1 MRDAFWP
8 GTLEAPAPVYP
19 ALAGEVRCDF
29 AVVGGGYTGLSAALV
44 LAGAGADVVLVD
56 ANRPGWGASGR
67 NGGLV
72 SAGSSKL
79 DDATIRARH
88 GETQARA
95 FFDAERAAVD
105 HVADL
110 LETHGIEA
118 DRQSDGYTFAAH
130 SPRAMAGVLAYGES
144 YRARYGLEARV
155 LDRDGM
161 AAAGMASPDLHGG
174 VTVPVGFAINPMKFV
189 TGLTRAAE
197 RAGVRI
203 FSDTPVTGLEP
214 GHVLRTPG
222 GAVRARGVLFGLNGY
237 ASEATPPGMAARYLP
252 VQSNILVSR
261 VLSEDEIAAQGWWS
275 DQMVVDSRTL
285 LHYFRL
291 LSDRRMLFGLR
302 GSVRATENGFAR
314 ARAQA
319 RADFERMFPA
329 WTGVETPHFWSGL
342 ICMTRGLVPF
352 AGALPGL
359 ERAFAA
365 FGYHGSGVSMAPYAG
380 ALIADMALG
389 RAGRAHP
396 EFMKAAP
403 RRFELGAWRRA
414 VLAPAF
420 AWYRLRDRG

>member
-130 SPRAMAGVLAYGES
+130 SPRAMADVQAYGDS
-144 YRARYGLEARV
+144 YRTRYGLEARV

-261 VLSEDEIAAQGWWS
+261 VLSEDEIAAQGGGATRWS
-275 DQMVVDSRTL
+275 
-285 LHYFRL
+285 
-291 LSDRRMLFGLR
+291 
-302 GSVRATENGFAR
+302 
-314 ARAQA
+314 
-319 RADFERMFPA
+319 
-329 WTGVETPHFWSGL
+329 W
-342 ICMTRGLVPF
+342 I
-352 AGALPGL
+352 
-359 ERAFAA
+359 
-365 FGYHGSGVSMAPYAG
+365 
-380 ALIADMALG
+380 
-389 RAGRAHP
+389 AGRCCITSAFCPTGGCCSGCAGRSGRRRTASHGHGRRRGP
-396 EFMKAAP
+396 ISSGCFP
-403 RRFELGAWRRA
+403 RGPGWRR
-414 VLAPAF
+414 
-420 AWYRLRDRG
+420 RISGRG